1 MGETETI
8 TIKPN
13 TLACQ
18 IYQKESITEAF
29 TCSYGLNPE
38 YQHLFNNQN
47 LIIAGTNADAEV
59 RLMELTG
66 HRFFM
71 ATLFL
76 PQLSSSLEKPHPIIV
91 AYLKAASQKF
101 S

>member
-1 MGETETI
+1 MI
-8 TIKPN
+8 TLKPN
-13 TLACQ
+13 TLACE

-29 TCSYGLNPE
+29 TCNYGLNPE
-38 YQHLFNNQN
+38 YQHLFKNQS
-47 LIIAGTNADAEV
+47 LIIAGTNAEAEV

-76 PQLSSSLEKPHPIIV
+76 PQLSSSPEKPHPLIV
-91 AYLKAASQKF
+91 AYLKAASEK
-101 S
+101 SS